1 MAYKFNPFTGKLDE
15 VGAGGATAA
24 GSANE
29 IQYNDGAGGLAASSD
44 FTVDP
49 DWNDAAVTFT
59 GLKLNVTDGAGGSP
73 VGAAGSNLLD
83 LQSGGTSKFRVNN
96 SGTIINSGGGQ
107 LQVAGVNGWYFSSTV
122 YLGNNLS
129 LSTLSGTSTVF
140 LERDANDTLAQRR
153 GTNAQTYRLY
163 NTYAN
168 GGVDFERLSFNW
180 DTNVFKITSEAG
192 GTGTVRGIQLGSAAT
207 EPVALFGATPVVQ
220 PTTAV
225 GSATVAGGGGN
236 AVNESTTF
244 NGYTLAQVV
253 QALQNL
259 GILA

>member
-163 NTYAN
+163 NTYTDASN
-168 GGVDFERLSFNW
+168 YERGYLQWNS
-180 DTNVFKITSEAG
+180 NVLELGTEG
-192 GTGTVRGIQLGSAAT
+192 LGTGTARPVRITAAT
-207 EPVALFGATPVVQ
+207 LNIPNLPVHADEAAA
-220 PTTAV
+220 TTA
-225 GSATVAGGGGN
+225 GLATGDVYRT
-236 AVNESTTF
+236 ST
-244 NGYTLAQVV
+244 GELRIK
-253 QALQNL
+253 L
-259 GILA
+259 